1 MYYMYNYSSPNGPA
15 VALGIAF
22 VLSLIGGII
31 LYFTFLNKN
40 NEHKYSGF
48 VKWLYD
54 FLSFQKLM
62 IDSILKILYLIL
74 ACFITLAGIIMMVY
88 SFLTGLFLLVVGNVL
103 LRLGYEFMM
112 LLIIIC
118 QNTIEL
124 NKKLGAN
131 NTSAEF
137 VSDFGI
143 PHAGHPGQHGS
154 DMKTQTTTWQTQAQ
168 PQAATQQSQMA
179 TQQAQTQTQTQEQE
193 ADAETNGQ
201 KICPKCGASL
211 PADALFCGN
220 CGEKQ

>member
-1 MYYMYNYSSPNGPA
+1 MR
-15 VALGIAF
+15 
-22 VLSLIGGII
+22 
-31 LYFTFLNKN
+31 
-40 NEHKYSGF
+40 
-48 VKWLYD
+48 WLYD
-54 FLSFQKLM
+54 FLSFHKLM

-88 SFLTGLFLLVVGNVL
+88 SFLAGLFLLVAGNVL

-124 NKKLGAN
+124 NKKLGGN
-131 NTSAEF
+131 NASAEF

-143 PHAGHPGQHGS
+143 PQAGHS
-154 DMKTQTTTWQTQAQ
+154 SQ
-168 PQAATQQSQMA
+168 PSSGVQSQTA
-179 TQQAQTQTQTQEQE
+179 AQQAQTQTQAQPQET
-193 ADAETNGQ
+193 DAETNGQ

-211 PADALFCGN
+211 PTDALFCGN